1 MKLRCRAAF
10 FALLFFAVFITPLIA
25 ADIQLGATF
34 VCNGERI
41 FVQSCNVRDQ
51 SDASSCMIGHPDKL
65 NPNGLMTYTY
75 DTRGNLKKLLPT
87 CKQPS
92 AAEVEKANGFQRMQ
106 AEKLAANT
114 KKANDEL
121 DANEA
126 KVQSAITGKP
136 ATSKE
141 EREMTRCITSGRNPD
156 LCTGKQLDNFFGS
169 AVNMV
174 LPGMVKPPMPGLS
187 LAGTYEG
194 KGRWRIDFDENSAH
208 TQCGTLSNTPRDYS
222 VDIRNNLAVLSIE
235 GEPKPILLTMK
246 PDGALVGAGPLTVK
260 GFLIESGG
268 GGGSYSTGAGHWESQ
283 TTTTT
288 HEHTALEASSGTIQ
302 QDPTLRQ
309 NGQIYTTTT
318 TNTTNTYVPGTPTYS
333 GPTVSYIPKT
343 ENCTQ
348 PVLGAVGK
356 AALRMRGTY
365 QGADGFSIEFYPDS
379 AVIGCGQ
386 AARAYPYTVKA
397 NGSQAAIRIDD
408 PEHPVLLAIK
418 ADGELDPGQGR
429 YEVHGRTITGHTANG
444 YAFAPLNATC
454 NLVTV
459 AAVVDPAARQ
469 KGGSTGFSPEA
480 IRTSLVGQIQD
491 ADRAQQSGG
500 KTTTAAASSAG
511 AGSSRTTTTTVASA
525 SAPPVGPGA
534 GRTNGAATSTGGSAI
549 LSISSGFV
557 AQPGAANPLAG
568 HPYVLLRDSYANL
581 LAKAGVQVPAGMSPY
596 KYMGTACANRTPDCQ
611 KIMSAVNA
619 AAAGAVRADATGKAT
634 FPAVAAGTY
643 YLMISAR
650 YNNEALVWDKPVQL
664 KAGDNSL
671 TLDPSNGT
679 PVR

>member
-1 MKLRCRAAF
+1 VKVSHSVFTVAVLCFTAISSQ
-10 FALLFFAVFITPLIA
+10 LFA

-34 VCNGERI
+34 VCNGERM
-41 FVQSCNVRDQ
+41 FVQSCNMQDR
-51 SDASSCMIGHPDKL
+51 SDNSSCMIGHPDKV
-65 NPNGLMTYTY
+65 NANGLMTYTY

-92 AAEVEKANGFQRMQ
+92 ADEVAKANKFQQIQ

-136 ATSKE
+136 ASSAG
-141 EREMTRCITSGRNPD
+141 EREMTRCITSGRNPE

-174 LPGMVKPPMPGLS
+174 LPGAVKPAMPGLS
-187 LAGTYEG
+187 LAGSYQ
-194 KGRWRIDFDENSAH
+194 GRGGWRIDFDENSAH
-208 TQCGTLSNTPRDYS
+208 TQCGTLSNTPRDYT
-222 VDIRNNLAVLSIE
+222 VDIKNNLAVATIE
-235 GEPKPILLTMK
+235 GEPKPILLTLK
-246 PDGALVGAGPLTVK
+246 SDGTLIGTGPLVLK
-260 GFLIESGG
+260 GFLIKSSG
-268 GGGSYSTGAGHWESQ
+268 GGGSYSAGQGHWESQ

-288 HEHTALEASSGTIQ
+288 HEHTALEASSSGIQ

-318 TNTTNTYVPGTPTYS
+318 TNTTNTYKPGTPTYS

-343 ENCTQ
+343 ENCAQ

-365 QGADGFSIEFYPDS
+365 QGADGFSVEFYPDS
-379 AVIGCGQ
+379 AVMGCGQ

-397 NGSQAAIRIDD
+397 NGSQAAIRIEDS
-408 PEHPVLLAIK
+408 EHPLLLAIK

-444 YAFAPLNATC
+444 YTFAPLNATC

-459 AAVVDPAARQ
+459 AAVVDPASRQ
-469 KGGSTGFSPEA
+469 KGGATGFSPEA

-491 ADRAQQSGG
+491 ADRASQSGA
-500 KTTTAAASSAG
+500 KTAGATATSSANTNNP
-511 AGSSRTTTTTVASA
+511 RTAPTTVASA
-525 SAPPVGPGA
+525 SAPPVTANSAP
-534 GRTNGAATSTGGSAI
+534 TSTKPASSAGGNAV
-549 LSISSGFV
+549 LSITSGFSTL
-557 AQPGAANPLAG
+557 PGTPNPLAG
-568 HPYVLLRDSYANL
+568 HPYVLLREL
-581 LAKAGVQVPAGMSPY
+581 FQLAGQSWGS
-596 KYMGTACANRTPDCQ
+596 GSCGN
-611 KIMSAVNA
+611 
-619 AAAGAVRADATGKAT
+619 
-634 FPAVAAGTY
+634 VA
-643 YLMISAR
+643 L
-650 YNNEALVWDKPVQL
+650 
-664 KAGDNSL
+664 
-671 TLDPSNGT
+671 
-679 PVR
+679 

>member
-1 MKLRCRAAF
+1 
-10 FALLFFAVFITPLIA
+10 
-25 ADIQLGATF
+25 
-34 VCNGERI
+34 
-41 FVQSCNVRDQ
+41 
-51 SDASSCMIGHPDKL
+51 MIGHPDKV
-65 NPNGLMTYTY
+65 NANGLMTYTY

-92 AAEVEKANGFQRMQ
+92 ADEVDKANKFQQIQ

-141 EREMTRCITSGRNPD
+141 EREMTRCIASGRNPD

-208 TQCGTLSNTPRDYS
+208 TQCGTLSNTPRDYT
-222 VDIRNNLAVLSIE
+222 VDIRNNLALVNIE

-246 PDGALVGAGPLTVK
+246 PDGTLVGTGPLTVK
-260 GFLIESGG
+260 GFLIESSG
-268 GGGSYSTGAGHWESQ
+268 GGGSYSAGAGHWESN

-288 HEHTALEASSGTIQ
+288 HEHTALEASSVGVQT
-302 QDPTLRQ
+302 DPTLRQ

-343 ENCTQ
+343 ENCAQ
-348 PVLGAVGK
+348 AVLGAQGK
-356 AALRMRGTY
+356 AGLRMRGTY
-365 QGADGFSIEFYPDS
+365 QGADGFSVEFYPDS
-379 AVIGCGQ
+379 AVMGCGQ

-444 YAFAPLNATC
+444 YTFAPLNATC

-459 AAVVDPAARQ
+459 AAVVDPASRQ
-469 KGGSTGFSPEA
+469 KGGATGFSPEA
-480 IRTSLVGQIQD
+480 IRSSLVGQIQD
-491 ADRAQQSGG
+491 ADRASQSGA
-500 KTTTAAASSAG
+500 KTTSSAS
-511 AGSSRTTTTTVASA
+511 APSSASNARPAPTTVASA
-525 SAPPVGPGA
+525 SAPPVGSNA
-534 GRTNGAATSTGGSAI
+534 GRPTSASSSAGGSAV
-549 LSISSGFV
+549 LSISSGFT
-557 AQPGAANPLAG
+557 APPGTPNPLAG
-568 HPYVLLRDSYANL
+568 HPYVLLRESYSNL

-596 KYMGTACANRTPDCQ
+596 KYMGTVCANRTPECQ
-611 KIMSAVNA
+611 KIMAAVNA

-634 FPAVAAGTY
+634 FAAVPAGTY

-650 YNNEALVWDKPVQL
+650 YNNDALVWDKPVQL

-671 TLDPSNGT
+671 TLDSSNGT